1 MQNSNSKFKNFIF
14 IGIIFVFA
22 FFSFHLV
29 FENARASG
37 TANFQIE
44 IFYAKETHQIDTT
57 QTFTETL
64 SNPNESSFEINSPA
78 DVLISGEEIELT
90 MYSTPEESVTTN
102 KPLPSGKLA
111 SDIFYNIS
119 FTKVSDGSTVSSFD
133 KAVNLIFYYID
144 SDISGINESTLTA
157 YRWNGSAWTALS
169 DSTVDTSLNKVT
181 ATTQQFSDFG
191 IFGDASPSCGDGS
204 CNGTETCSTC
214 PADCGTCPPSG
225 GGGGGEA
232 YIPPAPETKVIFSG
246 RAYPKSTVTLLKDA
260 QIAATTIA
268 GVDANFQMSISG
280 LSAGNYIFA
289 LYSEDKDGRRS
300 SLLTFPVSVTAGA
313 TTNVSGIFIAPT
325 IDVDKSE
332 VKRGDNIAIFG
343 QSAPQADIVISVS
356 SEEEYFAKTISD
368 RDGIYLHNVDTTILD
383 YGVHY
388 TKSKAS
394 IGNLLI
400 SSYGQVISFKVG
412 TITVLKEIKPEISKG
427 DLNNDNRVNLVD
439 FSIAAF
445 WYKRTISAEFKLKEA
460 ERLNGDGKVD
470 LVDFSIMAYYWTG

>member
-1 MQNSNSKFKNFIF
+1 LSSSVYATIQ
-14 IGIIFVFA
+14 
-22 FFSFHLV
+22 
-29 FENARASG
+29 EAS
-37 TANFQIE
+37 
-44 IFYAKETHQIDTT
+44 
-57 QTFTETL
+57 
-64 SNPNESSFEINSPA
+64 
-78 DVLISGEEIELT
+78 
-90 MYSTPEESVTTN
+90 
-102 KPLPSGKLA
+102 
-111 SDIFYNIS
+111 
-119 FTKVSDGSTVSSFD
+119 
-133 KAVNLIFYYID
+133 
-144 SDISGINESTLTA
+144 
-157 YRWNGSAWTALS
+157 
-169 DSTVDTSLNKVT
+169 TSL
-181 ATTQQFSDFG
+181 
-191 IFGDASPSCGDGS
+191 ICGDGICS
-204 CNGTETCSTC
+204 GSETCSTC

-225 GGGGGEA
+225 GGGGGGGA

-289 LYSEDKDGRRS
+289 LYSEDKNGNRS
-300 SLLTFPVSVTAGA
+300 SLLTFPVSITSGV

-356 SEEEYFAKTISD
+356 SEEEFFAKTISD
-368 RDGIYLHNVDTTILD
+368 KDGIYLHNFDTTILD

-400 SSYGQVISFKVG
+400 SGYGRVISFKVG

-439 FSIAAF
+439 FSIAAY
-445 WYKRTISAEFKLKEA
+445 WYKRPISAEFAVKEA

-470 LVDFSIMAYYWTG
+470 LIDFSIMAYYWTG

>member
-1 MQNSNSKFKNFIF
+1 MKS
-14 IGIIFVFA
+14 IIVTVFLILLA
-22 FFSFHLV
+22 LLSSSV
-29 FENARASG
+29 YATIQEAS
-37 TANFQIE
+37 
-44 IFYAKETHQIDTT
+44 
-57 QTFTETL
+57 
-64 SNPNESSFEINSPA
+64 
-78 DVLISGEEIELT
+78 
-90 MYSTPEESVTTN
+90 
-102 KPLPSGKLA
+102 
-111 SDIFYNIS
+111 
-119 FTKVSDGSTVSSFD
+119 
-133 KAVNLIFYYID
+133 
-144 SDISGINESTLTA
+144 
-157 YRWNGSAWTALS
+157 
-169 DSTVDTSLNKVT
+169 TSL
-181 ATTQQFSDFG
+181 
-191 IFGDASPSCGDGS
+191 ICGDGICS
-204 CNGTETCSTC
+204 GSETCSTC

-225 GGGGGEA
+225 GGGGGGGA

-289 LYSEDKDGRRS
+289 LYSEDKNGNRS
-300 SLLTFPVSVTAGA
+300 SLLTFPVSITSGV

-356 SEEEYFAKTISD
+356 SEEEFFAKTISD
-368 RDGIYLHNVDTTILD
+368 KDGIYLHNFDTTILD

-400 SSYGQVISFKVG
+400 SGYGRVISFKVG

-439 FSIAAF
+439 FSIAAY
-445 WYKRTISAEFKLKEA
+445 WYKRPISAEFAVKEA

-470 LVDFSIMAYYWTG
+470 LIDFSIMAYYWTG

>member
-1 MQNSNSKFKNFIF
+1 MKS
-14 IGIIFVFA
+14 IIVTVFLILLA
-22 FFSFHLV
+22 LLSGSV
-29 FENARASG
+29 YASI
-37 TANFQIE
+37 QE
-44 IFYAKETHQIDTT
+44 
-57 QTFTETL
+57 
-64 SNPNESSFEINSPA
+64 
-78 DVLISGEEIELT
+78 
-90 MYSTPEESVTTN
+90 
-102 KPLPSGKLA
+102 A
-111 SDIFYNIS
+111 S
-119 FTKVSDGSTVSSFD
+119 
-133 KAVNLIFYYID
+133 
-144 SDISGINESTLTA
+144 
-157 YRWNGSAWTALS
+157 
-169 DSTVDTSLNKVT
+169 TSL
-181 ATTQQFSDFG
+181 
-191 IFGDASPSCGDGS
+191 ICGDGICS
-204 CNGTETCSTC
+204 GSETCSTC

-343 QSAPQADIVISVS
+343 QSAPQADIVVSVS